1 MNIKMKAMNQVLKY
15 FNAEKNESILF
26 IIIGVTAIML
36 SVYFLLKLKQPFYN
50 GLSYALIAIAL
61 VQLTVG
67 FTVFLRSPK
76 DIIRVEQIIETEIT
90 KIETEEIPRMKN
102 VMKNFVTYRWVEIV
116 LAIIG
121 IILFFFFQP
130 LTLWKG
136 VGLGLAIQA
145 ILMLGLD
152 FFAENRG
159 KIYLEYLR
167 EFI

>member
-1 MNIKMKAMNQVLKY
+1 MKAMNQVLKY